1 MRLLAL
7 FTVVCLCSS
16 PALAQL
22 GNQLTGNSQAQ
33 NLPPENKK
41 GSAKAAPSNL
51 QLEFRV
57 PFDPTVFPS
66 GSHSY
71 LVYEIHLTNF
81 LPALLSLRRI
91 EVLDARI
98 FVVGNDPLD
107 IGASRHALCEQV
119 LLFRVIVAATAA
131 NEESADGF
139 VILGAGGEG

>member
-7 FTVVCLCSS
+7 FTVVCLCSN

-57 PFDPTVFPS
+57 PFDPTVFAS

-81 LPALLSLRRI
+81 MPAPLSLSRI
-91 EVLDARI
+91 EVLDA
-98 FVVGNDPLD
+98 DAEE
-107 IGASRHALCEQV
+107 ASSV
-119 LLFRVIVAATAA
+119 LSNKLSLGTRFC
-131 NEESADGF
+131 ESASSPWKM
-139 VILGAGGEG
+139 